1 MAFTSIISVI
11 NNTKFTS
18 KKQWEKLGVGMGA
31 GKDYKT
37 TFSLQK
43 ELFLSVSDED
53 CQI

>member
-31 GKDYKT
+31 GKDDN
-37 TFSLQK
+37 L
-43 ELFLSVSDED
+43 VSTNNIESN
-53 CQI
+53 IN